1 MSLIDKALGAVT
13 PPESEDA
20 RAEATRVAR
29 SASDGHDWL
38 ALALDHHDQ
47 IRAAFDD
54 CRQAAGGAA
63 RLKAMQA
70 LAYILNGHAYAEE
83 VVLYP
88 AMAKFGEKGHAG
100 MAYTEQSTAKMQMA
114 ELERIDPTTESWG
127 DKLEH
132 ICGGILHHIYEEE
145 KVWFP
150 ELKRDHDDQNLLTL
164 RFREE
169 FGRLDNGVKRDG
181 EPRSFQDADVYQK
194 PYG

>member
-1 MSLIDKALGAVT
+1 MSLIDKALGAIT

-20 RAEATRVAR
+20 RAEATRAAR
-29 SASDGHDWL
+29 SASDGSDWL

-54 CRQAAGGAA
+54 CRQAADGGG

-88 AMAKFGEKGHAG
+88 AMAKSGEKGHAS
-100 MAYTEQSTAKMQMA
+100 MAYTEQTTAKMQMA
-114 ELERIDPTTESWG
+114 ELERIDPTTEPWT

-132 ICGGILHHIYEEE
+132 IRGAVLHHIYEEE

-150 ELKRDHDDQNLLTL
+150 ELKRDYDDQSLLTQ
-164 RFREE
+164 RFQEE
-169 FGRLDNGVKRDG
+169 FGRLDSGVKRDA
-181 EPRSFQDADVYQK
+181 EPRSFQDTEVYQK